1 MVSMPQHTRPRPDEG
16 YSEGPDPSQ
25 ESDGHMQLDDDEDIE
40 DDLAQGQTQLIAPSG
55 PQRDADISGL
65 VKSLSA
71 SERFNV
77 FTQLTSSLPALH
89 KADIIRDA
97 LESLPTSAIANIF
110 EAIRHRLHINPADKL
125 PAELNE
131 LIMMN
136 LDPIDVMHC
145 SVASR
150 KWRMLAL
157 DTQIWKTLFL
167 REGWMVDLDAIQARL
182 RAENKRVDDG
192 ARSHRR
198 KFEASAEARK
208 SRKRLREAKPSQ
220 QSSDFQ
226 DTATWNEQHDRPEAD
241 DDNFMEGV
249 ETSTVGRSTLADME
263 DLASLSPSSSGPAT
277 PYDGPSLQEDLLEAH
292 RSTYEL
298 TPPLSPPVT
307 IGKPGH
313 KSINWHYLYKQRRR
327 LESNW
332 NEGRYKNFQ
341 LPHPSYPDEMHE
353 ECVYTIQFVKN
364 YLVSGS
370 RDKSIKIWNLDTLR
384 CERTLDKQHDQSVL
398 CLQFDPD
405 PAEDIVVSGGSDSY
419 VVIWKFSTG
428 EVIHK
433 MTTAHRESVLNLRF
447 DSRYLITCSK
457 DKTIKI
463 WNRRKLRSDSPIVP
477 DMAAQQFPP
486 DAKVDIEPFS
496 LLGSLR
502 GHGAAV
508 NAIQIYENTIVSAS
522 GDRTV
527 RMWDIKTGECI
538 REISGHVKG
547 IACVQFDGR
556 RVVSGSSDNTVR
568 IFDAVTKGEVACLHG
583 HSNLVRTL
591 QARFGD
597 RQVTDE
603 ELEDLARQTQ
613 DKMLRQV
620 DDFHHR
626 AGTSLA
632 RNGLDTIHGLRS
644 LNAKIPH
651 GGGGSRW
658 SRIVSGSY
666 DETVIIWKKD
676 SDGKWIAGRRLHQD
690 EVLAL
695 QRRNNR
701 QQRGPV
707 PPGGGHGHA
716 QPPQQQPQFVPNGS
730 MPAHIAAHPQ
740 AAAAWQARYGTA
752 GQAHPQQGQS
762 QAQAQWQNQGQAAG
776 PARPAAQV
784 PPLHIPAQLQQGHHV
799 HHHHHHVPQGGQ
811 NPGGAPLNAQQI
823 AQQRAMLQQQ
833 HHGMRRMNQGAE
845 ESSNRVFKLQFDT
858 RRIICCSQN
867 KVIVG
872 WDFANGDEDLIEAS
886 KFFTETD

>member
-1 MVSMPQHTRPRPDEG
+1 M
-16 YSEGPDPSQ
+16 
-25 ESDGHMQLDDDEDIE
+25 
-40 DDLAQGQTQLIAPSG
+40 SG
-55 PQRDADISGL
+55 PQRDSDLAGL
-65 VKSLSA
+65 VKSLSDV
-71 SERFNV
+71 ERFKV
-77 FTQLTSSLPALH
+77 FSQLTDSLAAEH
-89 KADIIRDA
+89 KADVIKNA
-97 LESLPTSAIANIF
+97 LESLPTSAIAHIF
-110 EAIRHRLHINPADKL
+110 EAMRYRLHINPADKL

-136 LDPIDVMHC
+136 LGALDVVHC
-145 SVASR
+145 SMTSR
-150 KWRMLAL
+150 KWRMMAL
-157 DTQIWKTLFL
+157 DTPLWKALFL

-182 RAENKRVDDG
+182 KLDNRISDDSL
-192 ARSHRR
+192 RSHRR
-198 KFEASAEARK
+198 KFDASADARK
-208 SRKRLREAKPSQ
+208 SRKRQRDA
-220 QSSDFQ
+220 SSSRQASDDVR
-226 DTATWNEQHDRPEAD
+226 DTQTWNEQHGRPETD
-241 DDNFMEGV
+241 DDNQMEGV
-249 ETSTVGRSTLADME
+249 ESSTVGRSTLADME
-263 DLASLSPSSSGPAT
+263 DLASLSPASSGSRT
-277 PYDGPSLQEDLLEAH
+277 PYDGPPLQEDNLEAH
-292 RSTYEL
+292 RSNYELNPPL
-298 TPPLSPPVT
+298 TPPVT
-307 IGKPGH
+307 VGLPGH
-313 KSINWHYLYKQRRR
+313 KSINWHYLYKQRRK

-384 CERTLDKQHDQSVL
+384 CERTLDKQHEQSVL

-405 PAEDIVVSGGSDSY
+405 PSEDIVVSGGSDSY

-428 EVIHK
+428 EVVHK

-463 WNRRKLRSDSPIVP
+463 WNRRKLRSDDPIVP
-477 DMAAQQFPP
+477 NMAHQQFPP
-486 DAKVDIEPFS
+486 DAKVDLEPFS
-496 LLGSLR
+496 LLSSLR

-508 NAIQIYENTIVSAS
+508 NAIQIYEDTIVSAS
-522 GDRTV
+522 GDRTI
-527 RMWDIKTGECI
+527 RMWNIKTGECI
-538 REISGHVKG
+538 REINGHVKG

-568 IFDAVTKGEVACLHG
+568 IFDASTKGEVACLHG

-597 RQVTDE
+597 RQVTDD
-603 ELEDLARQTQ
+603 ELEALARQTQ
-613 DKMLRQV
+613 DRMLRQV
-620 DDFHHR
+620 DDMHNR

-632 RNGLDTIHGLRS
+632 RNGLDTMSNLRS

-676 SDGKWIAGRRLHQD
+676 SDGKWIASRRLHQD

-695 QRRNNR
+695 QRHRNNR

-716 QPPQQQPQFVPNGS
+716 NAGQHQQPAQQAAPQGGGAANQQQN
-730 MPAHIAAHPQ
+730 Q
-740 AAAAWQARYGTA
+740 AQGRA
-752 GQAHPQQGQS
+752 QGQV
-762 QAQAQWQNQGQAAG
+762 QNQGQAAAG
-776 PARPAAQV
+776 GMGGQ
-784 PPLHIPAQLQQGHHV
+784 PPPVHVHPRLQQGQHV
-799 HHHHHHVPQGGQ
+799 HHHHHHVPQAGHAG
-811 NPGGAPLNAQQI
+811 NVAIHAQQI
-823 AQQRAMLQQQ
+823 AQQRQLLQHQNLQQQ
-833 HHGMRRMNQGAE
+833 QHGMRRMNQGAE

-858 RRIICCSQN
+858 RRIVCCSQN